1 MFMLSL
7 IFYPA
12 GLRPVAK
19 VILLLGTA
27 LFLIKSGSKTSL
39 GIIALA
45 IPTAFALVKSR
56 AILWRFAVPL
66 ALLLVPLIG
75 LGWPLLWA
83 PFHEAIYYDHA
94 AFTGRGYI
102 WAASIAYIR
111 DHWLFGA
118 GFGSFWSTGISS
130 PVYQYSDN
138 EWVRDA
144 VFVGHSGYF
153 DLLATVGV
161 PGLLLVLWAVFIIPF
176 AKVVASRSVSDRV
189 ASFSASVMIFCAGN
203 NLTESTILNGDA
215 LLNVMLMLVIAMLYV
230 RERHAKGIVPPPQS
244 ASSTPNV
251 RPRPLPSVP

>member
-1 MFMLSL
+1 
-7 IFYPA
+7 
-12 GLRPVAK
+12 
-19 VILLLGTA
+19 
-27 LFLIKSGSKTSL
+27 
-39 GIIALA
+39 
-45 IPTAFALVKSR
+45 
-56 AILWRFAVPL
+56 
-66 ALLLVPLIG
+66 
-75 LGWPLLWA
+75 
-83 PFHEAIYYDHA
+83 
-94 AFTGRGYI
+94 
-102 WAASIAYIR
+102 
-111 DHWLFGA
+111 
-118 GFGSFWSTGISS
+118 
-130 PVYQYSDN
+130 
-138 EWVRDA
+138 